1 MYVYEIFVLV
11 KEENDETERNKCR
24 RSLTEDVVFFY
35 FLEYI
40 YYLPTTHGAVRCES
54 YKNHNAISDD
64 QDHRPYLRYIMSTM
78 FTEQ

>member
-1 MYVYEIFVLV
+1 MKQNGINAAVQNIYCLA
-11 KEENDETERNKCR
+11 D
-24 RSLTEDVVFFY
+24 DVVFFY

-78 FTEQ
+78 FTKQ